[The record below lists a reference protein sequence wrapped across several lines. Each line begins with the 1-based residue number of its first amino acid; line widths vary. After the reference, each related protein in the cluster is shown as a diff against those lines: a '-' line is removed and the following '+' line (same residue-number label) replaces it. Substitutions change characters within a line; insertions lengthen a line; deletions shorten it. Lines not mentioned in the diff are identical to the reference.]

1 MKKLPTLLL
10 ILSCA
15 ALIACGKGQSISGH
29 SVKTAYK
36 SVKFIKE
43 KLPPENRMEFQV
55 SFWTIRD
62 ANKDDEAFLDAVD
75 GKSPIEIVATAKEI
89 YQQRKA
95 SGFQAYDKY
104 SSWEEMISEFGKERV
119 GQDKRRTTPK
129 KDEGGGQDDN
139 VLYKLQ

>member
-10 ILSCA
+10 ILSCV
-15 ALIACGKGQSISGH
+15 ALTACSKGQEVSGH
-29 SVKTAYK
+29 SIKTAYR
-36 SVKFIKE
+36 SVKTIKE

-62 ANKDDEAFLDAVD
+62 ANKEDEAFLDAVD
-75 GKSPIEIVATAKEI
+75 GKDPIEIVNTAKEI

-104 SSWEEMISEFGKERV
+104 ASWEEMISEFGKERIS
-119 GQDKRRTTPK
+119 QEKRRSTK
-129 KDEGGGQDDN
+129 SDEGGGSADN

>member
-1 MKKLPTLLL
+1 MNKLPMLLL
-10 ILSCA
+10 ILSCSV
-15 ALIACGKGQSISGH
+15 LIACGKGQQISGH
-29 SVKTAYK
+29 SIKTAYR
-36 SVKFIKE
+36 SVKAIKE

-62 ANKDDEAFLDAVD
+62 ANKEDEAFLDVVD

-104 SSWEEMISEFGKERV
+104 ASWEEMISEFGKQRL
-119 GQDKRRTTPK
+119 GQDKRKGGTS
-129 KDEGGGQDDN
+129 DEGGGQADN

>member
-15 ALIACGKGQSISGH
+15 ALMACSKGQEISGH
-29 SVKTAYK
+29 SIKTAYR
-36 SVKFIKE
+36 SVKSIKE

-62 ANKDDEAFLDAVD
+62 ANKEDEAFLDAVD
-75 GKSPIEIVATAKEI
+75 GKNPIEIVETAKGI

-95 SGFQAYDKY
+95 AGFQAYDKY
-104 SSWEEMISEFGKERV
+104 SSWEEMISEFGKQRL
-119 GQDKRRTTPK
+119 GQDKRKGST
-129 KDEGGGQDDN
+129 KDEAGGQGDN